1 MFCTACFSLYHEA
14 PTTELNLQQSTCTN
28 AFAWNAKCAS
38 GCHRSR
44 KYSTA
49 SIFVTKFTISWSFFC
64 FCYIFFFSFS
74 FAPKLLLLASCS
86 TANGMCCVYSN
97 LFYLHFRTN
106 TSDFSKQALSYTTIV
121 WGDQCKINSSKL
133 GHAVNFSKQALSY
146 TTIVWDDQCKTNSFK
161 FGHGVNVPRTVVAHS
176 SVILHCYCLWWGLH
190 ANLLSVSFYDYA
202 IIGFVGGWPP
212 PLHLP
217 FSLLFWHAGKSIGAT
232 VPPGV

>member
-1 MFCTACFSLYHEA
+1 MPLHEMQNVHLAATEAGSNQLLPSLW
-14 PTTELNLQQSTCTN
+14 LSLQ
-28 AFAWNAKCAS
+28 F
-38 GCHRSR
+38 HDLFFV
-44 KYSTA
+44 
-49 SIFVTKFTISWSFFC
+49 FVT
-64 FCYIFFFSFS
+64 YFFFSFS